1 MVTKDPNN
9 MSGSS
14 VSQNILNSTAY
25 MEKFNATLEKTL
37 KLSNEIAKS
46 LNIGGAG
53 GGTAGGGN
61 ATANGGG
68 GNLTTKGSF
77 SGFVQGVKT
86 VASFA
91 LGAAGAA
98 AQAMPGLKETLN
110 TQLLTSQA
118 KFSGFQGNVTSTV
131 RSAMMGGT
139 TDSPYDAIE
148 AVAQGTQ
155 AGLLPGMP
163 GYNKVLGGVAQ
174 VSNLTGSMSSA
185 MQATSALNSGAS
197 VNKLRMFGINVRNA
211 QGTMRSPS
219 EIFKDIFNFAQQQSG
234 KKLTKQDIAIGMQS
248 GNGLSNFL
256 DSVSGGDANLRGA
269 LQSAA
274 LQFSSGGD
282 LSKESLTKTGQL
294 TAASNAQSNLN
305 AAKFG
310 LTSAAA
316 PAMSEGFV
324 EGADLLSKYNDKLAN
339 LISTSD
345 KAAYALKQLAKAE
358 TLAADNLGKAGLG
371 MAAVIAGAVA
381 QLAGFLAGKG
391 LSGLGG
397 GGTTVAGGKAPG
409 ARPGMGTGAKLGLG
423 SIAALLATM
432 GLDKL
437 FGDKVDD
444 STRVR
449 GNAAAGIGG
458 YALTGAAL
466 GSFIPFLGTGI
477 GAVLGTG
484 YGLFKNGADLVS
496 GGGDAYGTQG
506 SETSSPAA
514 ATSTGRASGSIL
526 ATAESQLGVP
536 YSWGGGSNQGPT
548 SGTGRGAK
556 TVGFDCSSFV
566 RYVMSK
572 SGVVLP
578 RTANQ
583 QQRCGIK
590 INPKDA
596 QPGDLLFWGDP
607 AHHVAI
613 YAGNGIMI
621 HAPRTGGNVER
632 VGVNLESVTSCS
644 RVINGNTGT
653 SSLPN
658 LNDPQSSENN
668 TGGVDGKGV
677 SANTLGTGNN
687 LFAAGDLVGYSPEAA
702 MSGNAVSG
710 SGLGQGA
717 STGSAYGSNT
727 NSSAQQ
733 YLFINQKT
741 GQLETHSS
749 SANPNVINYGGVTI
763 TVDTKGAQVSAKE
776 IGKAV
781 KEELNKIGISSKVV
795 SK

>member
-9 MSGSS
+9 TSGSS

-53 GGTAGGGN
+53 SAGSGGGN

-86 VASFA
+86 VASYA
-91 LGAAGAA
+91 LGAVGVA
-98 AQAMPGLKETLN
+98 AQAAPNLQETLN

-118 KFSGFQGNVTSTV
+118 RFSGFQGNVTASV

-139 TDSPYDAIE
+139 TDSPYDAIQ
-148 AVAQGTQ
+148 AIGQGTQ

-185 MQATSALNSGAS
+185 MQATTALNSGAS

-211 QGTMRSPS
+211 QGTMRSPAD
-219 EIFKDIFNFAQQQSG
+219 IFKDIYNFAQQQSG

-274 LQFSSGGD
+274 LQYSGGGD
-282 LSKESLTKTGQL
+282 LSRESLTKSGQL
-294 TAASNAQSNLN
+294 TAASTANSDLN
-305 AAKFG
+305 ASKFG
-310 LTSAAA
+310 VTAAAA

-324 EGADLLSKYNDKLAN
+324 EGARLLTKLNDGFAN
-339 LISTSD
+339 LIATSD
-345 KAAYALKQLAKAE
+345 KAAFALKQIAKAE
-358 TLAADNLGKAGLG
+358 TITADKLAQAGIG
-371 MAAVIAGAVA
+371 MAALIGNAAA
-381 QLAGFLAGKG
+381 QLAGAAAQFAA
-391 LSGLGG
+391 SRAGG
-397 GGTTVAGGKAPG
+397 GGATVAGGTPPAAG
-409 ARPGMGTGAKLGLG
+409 AKPGMKLGTKLGLG
-423 SIAALLATM
+423 SLAAMLAAM
-432 GLDKL
+432 GLDKI

-466 GSFIPFLGTGI
+466 GSFIPGVGTAF

-506 SETSSPAA
+506 TETSVKPE
-514 ATSTGRASGSIL
+514 TSTGRASGSVL

-536 YSWGGGSNQGPT
+536 YSWGGGSNNGPT

-583 QQRCGIK
+583 QQRCGVK

-613 YAGNGIMI
+613 YSGNGIMI

-632 VGVNLESVTSCS
+632 VGVNLENVTSCS
-644 RVINGNTGT
+644 RVINGVTGT

-658 LNDPQSSENN
+658 LNDPQSSENK
-668 TGGVDGKGV
+668 TGGADGGGI
-677 SANTLGTGNN
+677 SPNTLGSGNN

-702 MSGNAVSG
+702 MSGGAVSG

-717 STGSAYGSNT
+717 ATGSAYGSNT

-733 YLFINQKT
+733 FLVVNQKT

-749 SANPNVINYGGVTI
+749 SNPNVINYGGVTI

-795 SK
+795 NK

>member
-9 MSGSS
+9 TSSS

-77 SGFVQGVKT
+77 SGFVQGVKS

-91 LGAAGAA
+91 LGAVGVA
-98 AQAMPGLKETLN
+98 AQAAPGLQETLN

-118 KFSGFQGNVTSTV
+118 RFSGFQGNVTSAV
-131 RSAMMGGT
+131 RGAMMGGT
-139 TDSPYDAIE
+139 TDSPYDAIQ
-148 AVAQGTQ
+148 AVSQGTQ

-163 GYNKVLGGVAQ
+163 GYNRVLGGVAQ

-185 MQATSALNSGAS
+185 MQATTALNSGAS
-197 VNKLRMFGINVRNA
+197 VNRLRMFGINVRNA

-219 EIFKDIFNFAQQQSG
+219 EIFKDIYNFAQQQSG

-248 GNGLSNFL
+248 GNGLANFM
-256 DSVSGGDANLRGA
+256 DFVAGGDSTLRGA
-269 LQSAA
+269 LQGAA
-274 LQFSSGGD
+274 LQYSGGGD
-282 LSKESLTKTGQL
+282 LSKASLTKSGQI
-294 TAASNAQSNLN
+294 TAASNAQSELN
-305 AAKFG
+305 ASKFG

-316 PAMSEGFV
+316 PAMSEGFI
-324 EGADLLSKYNDKLAN
+324 EGAKLLTKLNDGFAN
-339 LISTSD
+339 LIKTSD
-345 KAAYALKQLAKAE
+345 KAAYALKQIAKAE
-358 TLAADNLGKAGLG
+358 TISADHLGQAGIA
-371 MAAVIAGAVA
+371 MAALVA
-381 QLAGFLAGKG
+381 QAVGQFAGFMAGKF
-391 LSGLGG
+391 GG
-397 GGTTVAGGKAPG
+397 AGGTTVAGGKAPVAG
-409 ARPGMGTGAKLGLG
+409 AKPGMGVGAKLGLG
-423 SIAALLATM
+423 SIAAILAAM

-437 FGDKVDD
+437 FGDKVGS
-444 STRVR
+444 STRTR
-449 GNAAAGIGG
+449 GKAAASIGSS
-458 YALTGAAL
+458 ALTGAAL
-466 GSFIPFLGTGI
+466 GSFIPGVGTGI
-477 GAVLGTG
+477 GALLGTG
-484 YGLFKNGADLVS
+484 WGLITHGGDLIS

-506 SETSSPAA
+506 SEASSTPAP
-514 ATSTGRASGSIL
+514 STGRASGSVL

-536 YSWGGGSNQGPT
+536 YSWGGGNNQGPT

-572 SGVVLP
+572 SGVILP
-578 RTANQ
+578 RTAHEQ
-583 QQRCGIK
+583 QKCGIK

-607 AHHVAI
+607 AHHVAL
-613 YAGNGIMI
+613 YVGNGIMI
-621 HAPRTGGNVER
+621 EAPRTGGNVQR
-632 VGVNLESVTSCS
+632 VGVNLENVTSCS
-644 RVINGNTGT
+644 RVLNGVTGT

-658 LNDPQSSENN
+658 LNDPQSTENK
-668 TGGVDGKGV
+668 TGGVDGGGIN
-677 SANTLGTGNN
+677 ANTLGAGNN
-687 LFAAGDLVGYSPEAA
+687 LFAAGDLVGYSPESA
-702 MSGNAVSG
+702 MSGGAVSG

-717 STGSAYGSNT
+717 STGSAYSSNT

-733 YLFINQKT
+733 FLVINQKT

-749 SANPNVINYGGVTI
+749 STPNVVNYGGVTI

-781 KEELNKIGISSKVV
+781 KEELSKIGISSKVV
-795 SK
+795 NK